1 MKKTNLFMLMLFGVL
16 GYGQVGINET
26 SPKVTLDI
34 TAKAIDGSTSEGV
47 IIPKLTGDV
56 LFVASNAGIYGAVQ
70 DAALLYV
77 TEPASPNNRIGQTI
91 NVNAVGFYY
100 FDASRDQ
107 WIKLGDSSNI
117 YNSDGILS
125 STRLMNMGGNNLGFM
140 SGRIGM
146 GTTSPDPS
154 AVLDLTSTQ
163 DGFLTPRMTE
173 MEMNDILHPA
183 HGLLVFCVDCF
194 GDLGCLMVN
203 DSKDPVAPNWG
214 ALCSSNVSTGHV
226 VDIQCDLGVV
236 SGALHPGVAASG
248 VSSVMP
254 YVGGNGGTYP
264 SLAFNSTG
272 VTGLVAN
279 LDGGSLVN
287 GNGNWIFTITGIP
300 SAIGVAAFNIVVGGK
315 SCTFSIPVVDFT
327 ASVSSLDCNAAEF
340 SPSNITQGEAYTGT
354 LKVSYSGGNGEQYSQ
369 QSFTKNGLVF
379 TLPAG
384 VLAVNNGDLLYNVVG
399 TPTGAG
405 DMEVPITFGNVSCNV
420 NGIVTA
426 GASVIM
432 CGSTKAWMRHNLGAN
447 TDLDPDI
454 PVKDIHGN
462 YYNWGRIGV
471 VANTDTTPG
480 PGPVGGIGGWN
491 MVPAP
496 NGSWNSGT
504 KANPIK
510 TANDPCPLGFR
521 VPTMAEWTTL
531 HSNNTR
537 ETKGSF
543 SASNSNFGSAIIY
556 KCGNKV
562 LTLPATGYYHA
573 PAQIPGARGSSGGY
587 WSSTEASGS
596 YVFGLYI
603 SGASVV
609 SSDTWARPDGLPVR
623 CISE

>member
-1 MKKTNLFMLMLFGVL
+1 MKKTNLFMLILFGVW

-34 TAKAIDGSTSEGV
+34 AAKTIDGSTSEGV

-91 NVNAVGFYY
+91 NISAVGFYY

-107 WIKLGDSSNI
+107 WMKLGDSSNI
-117 YNSDGILS
+117 YNSDGVLS
-125 STRLMNMGGNNLGFM
+125 STRLMNMDGNNLGFM
-140 SGRIGM
+140 GGRIGM

-154 AVLDLTSTQ
+154 AVLDLTSSQ

-236 SGALHPGVAASG
+236 SGALHPGVMASG
-248 VSSVMP
+248 VSSVIP

-264 SLAFNSTG
+264 SSAFNSTG

-287 GNGNWIFTITGIP
+287 GNGNWIFTITGVP

-315 SCTFSIPVVDFT
+315 SCTFSMPVVDFT
-327 ASVSSLDCNAAEF
+327 ASISSLDCNAAEF

-354 LKVSYSGGNGEQYSQ
+354 LKVPYSGGNGEQYSQ

-379 TLPAG
+379 TLPVG

-462 YYNWGRIGV
+462 YYQWGKDII
-471 VANTDTTPG
+471 AATIDTTPP
-480 PGPVGGIGGWN
+480 PGLVTTVSGWN
-491 MVPAP
+491 FTPAA
-496 NGSWNSGT
+496 NQSWNSGT
-504 KANPIK
+504 VSTPVK
-510 TANDPCPLGFR
+510 TANDPCPINYR
-521 VPTMAEWTTL
+521 VPTNKEWLAL
-531 HSNNTR
+531 HNNNTLKR
-537 ETKGSF
+537 IGTFVSGAANF
-543 SASNSNFGSAIIY
+543 NSALVYA
-556 KCGNKV
+556 CGNSK
-562 LTLPATGYYHA
+562 LTLPATGYYHTNSEIA
-573 PAQIPGARGSSGGY
+573 GPRGSSGGY
-587 WSSTEASGS
+587 WSSMESGVKAYGFTFIGGS
-596 YVFGLYI
+596 MYVNDIWVRTSGLQI
-603 SGASVV
+603 
-609 SSDTWARPDGLPVR
+609 R